1 MAMRFNI
8 DVGQR
13 VADVDLSLPAGFTVS
28 GRLVDGARQP
38 VLGTGGNVRDK
49 AQDVEF
55 GCALGFGSSDT
66 DGTFRVNV
74 PAGTYDLAFCKG
86 GECHTVVRGR
96 TVDASLDLGDVLFA
110 EGP

>member
-1 MAMRFNI
+1 
-8 DVGQR
+8 

-28 GRLVDGARQP
+28 GRLVDGAGQP
-38 VLGTGGNVRDK
+38 VPGAGGNIQDE

-66 DGTFRVNV
+66 DGAFRVNV
-74 PAGTYDLAFCKG
+74 AAGTYDLVFCREAK
-86 GECHTVVRGR
+86 CHVVVRDR
-96 TVDASLDLGDVLFA
+96 TVNASLDLGDVLFA

>member
-1 MAMRFNI
+1 M
-8 DVGQR
+8 
-13 VADVDLSLPAGFTVS
+13 
-28 GRLVDGARQP
+28 DGARQP
-38 VLGTGGNVRDK
+38 VLGAGGNTWDE

-55 GCALGFGSSDT
+55 GCALGFGWSDR

-86 GECHTVVRGR
+86 AECHTVVRGR
-96 TVDASLDLGDVLFA
+96 MVNASLDLGDVLFA